1 MNASRGRTREMRL
14 QAKRQRRQQRL
25 AGQARAIR
33 ARLAA
38 AVRVNET
45 GPVLGRRRP
54 VLELAER
61 SQATGHGGMAVI
73 AGVVARAGLAGE
85 IDQRVRLLRSHRPYF
100 ESDHVLNLAYNS
112 LCGGT
117 CLQDIE
123 LRRNDRAFLDGLG
136 VESLPD
142 PTTAG
147 DFCRRFDTAA
157 KVMALQEAVAAARQR
172 VWAAQPA
179 SFFER
184 TARIDADATIVAT
197 SGETKT
203 GMDISYN
210 GLWGYSALVVSLANT
225 AEPLYLGLSGAN
237 RPSHEGVVPLFERAV
252 SEVRAAGFADVLLR
266 GDTDYSLTGCFDAW
280 SAQGVRF
287 VFGYDARTN
296 LIDRAEDQP
305 EEDYHRLVGLT
316 ETAMDC
322 QTRAEQ
328 IAAGVTQA
336 RTRPHNTKADVV
348 FERAFKTIR
357 TLGEDVCEFSY
368 RPANCT
374 RDYRMV
380 ALRKDLRVTG
390 DNVLFA
396 TFRYFFYVTNDHTL
410 TADQVIAEA
419 RGRCNQE
426 NLHAQLKASRAL
438 ACPVDALEAN
448 WAYMTM
454 TALAWTLKAWSA
466 LLLPVTGRHRHTHL
480 AQQRALLRMEFRT
493 YLHAFINI
501 PAQIVTTSRQTRW
514 RLLGWNPWLHTL
526 FRLHDSL

>member
-1 MNASRGRTREMRL
+1 VQSKRQ
-14 QAKRQRRQQRL
+14 QAKRQRRQLRL
-25 AGQARAIR
+25 AREAKAICG
-33 ARLAA
+33 RLAA
-38 AVRVNET
+38 AVRTNET
-45 GPVLGRRRP
+45 GPILGRRRP
-54 VLELAER
+54 VVELAGR
-61 SQATGHGGMAVI
+61 SRATAHGGMAVI

-85 IDQRVRLLRSHRPYF
+85 IDQRVQLLRSHRPYF
-100 ESDHVLNLAYNS
+100 ESDHVLNLAYNA

-147 DFCRRFDTAA
+147 DFCRRFATAA
-157 KVMALQEAVAAARQR
+157 QVMALQEAIGAARRR

-179 SFFER
+179 GLLAE

-197 SGETKT
+197 TGETKA
-203 GMDISYN
+203 GMDISYD
-210 GLWGYSALVVSLANT
+210 GRWGYSALVVSLANT

-252 SEVRAAGFADVLLR
+252 ADCRAGGFTDVLLR
-266 GDTDYSLTGCFDAW
+266 GDTDYSLTAHFDHWTAT
-280 SAQGVRF
+280 GVRF
-287 VFGYDARTN
+287 VFGYDAKAN

-305 EEDYHRLVGLT
+305 DDDYHRLVGLT
-316 ETAMDC
+316 DTAVAEAS
-322 QTRAEQ
+322 RGEQ
-328 IAAGVTQA
+328 IAAGVAGA
-336 RTRPHNTKADVV
+336 RSRPHNVKADVV

-368 RPANCT
+368 QPANCT
-374 RDYRMV
+374 RPYRMI

-396 TFRYFFYVTNDHTL
+396 TFRYFFYVTNDDHL
-410 TADQVIAEA
+410 SADEVIAEA

-438 ACPVDALEAN
+438 AAPVDALEAN

-454 TALAWTLKAWSA
+454 VSLAWTIKAWSA
-466 LLLPVTGRHRHTHL
+466 LLLPLSGRHRQAHQ
-480 AQQRALLRMEFRT
+480 AQRRQLLRMEFRT
-493 YLHAFINI
+493 FIHAFIAI

-514 RLLGWNPWLHTL
+514 RLLAYNPWLNTL
-526 FRLHDSL
+526 FRLYDSL

>member
-296 LIDRAEDQP
+296 MIDRAEDQP